1 MVHNKI
7 LVLIFNFFNVFVVL
21 GLIVFSLLALCLSFG
36 HVSFFWILQL
46 TKYGHFKANDNAQCL
61 SDVSCTCHSPANL
74 NKLTHV
80 SHFDL
85 VGYIVHRKHCTFTIF
100 DAFKLQ
106 IAIPC
111 IWQNPLVKKLLIS
124 IYPLQFLY
132 FNFLFVSEL
141 CHPFT
146 TITAKRAKKT
156 VHWVSQLANVFLD
169 ASN

>member
-1 MVHNKI
+1 MWCRVMAGFRSKCRHWAIRPKSSTNEHTSTYAQMVHNKI

-74 NKLTHV
+74 NNLTHV

-85 VGYIVHRKHCTFTIF
+85 VGYNVHRKHCTFTIF
-100 DAFKLQ
+100 DPFKLQ

-111 IWQNPLVKKLLIS
+111 I
-124 IYPLQFLY
+124 
-132 FNFLFVSEL
+132 
-141 CHPFT
+141 
-146 TITAKRAKKT
+146 
-156 VHWVSQLANVFLD
+156 
-169 ASN
+169 